1 MSFQSF
7 LSKTLHFLRSL
18 LVSSYLAGNHGK
30 TNRGSLKITNLKQYK
45 NHSVFEITQNDH
57 SLPFFHPSRYG
68 GHIAG
73 YFFSVTGRAP
83 QLDALSLPLQQLPQP
98 KLPHAKPAAAVA
110 ARSVPQQKRRIQ
122 WNPHSAP
129 AWLDDPMGN
138 YGSRGSS
145 SRGRGPRWSKHCT
158 TRCCMALTEPTW
170 RRLTKNP
177 WSFQWSLVQYNTIKI
192 QCCTIPYG
200 FKQTIYWF
208 IDWY

>member
-83 QLDALSLPLQQLPQP
+83 QLDALPLPLQQLPQP

-110 ARSVPQQKRRIQ
+110 ARSVPQQKTANPMESPFSSSLAGWPYGKLRKPRIVITR
-122 WNPHSAP
+122 
-129 AWLDDPMGN
+129 
-138 YGSRGSS
+138 RGSKMVQALHHALLH
-145 SRGRGPRWSKHCT
+145 GPHRANLK
-158 TRCCMALTEPTW
+158 AFDKE
-170 RRLTKNP
+170 
-177 WSFQWSLVQYNTIKI
+177 SLKFPVIIGTI
-192 QCCTIPYG
+192 
-200 FKQTIYWF
+200 
-208 IDWY
+208 